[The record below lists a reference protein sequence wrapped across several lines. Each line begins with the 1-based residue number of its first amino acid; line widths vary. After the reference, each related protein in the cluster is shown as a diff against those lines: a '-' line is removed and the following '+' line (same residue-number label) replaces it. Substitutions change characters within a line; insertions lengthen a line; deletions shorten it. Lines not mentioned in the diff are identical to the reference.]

1 MPVLT
6 TEAELEPHLP
16 ARAVSPRQ
24 RRRPAVSPFE
34 RNSAWVFPVLW
45 LFIGTVSCYDA
56 YLIIKYQQSIQVM
69 ELNPVGCWLMQADN
83 GQPSLFLAAKF
94 QGTIVVLG
102 TLQLIHRRNIGLAHF
117 MAASLA
123 LFQAGLLAFLTLSV
137 PGI

>member
-1 MPVLT
+1 
-6 TEAELEPHLP
+6 
-16 ARAVSPRQ
+16 
-24 RRRPAVSPFE
+24 
-34 RNSAWVFPVLW
+34 
-45 LFIGTVSCYDA
+45 
-56 YLIIKYQQSIQVM
+56 M

-102 TLQLIHRRNIGLAHF
+102 TLQLIHRWNAGLAHV

-137 PGI
+137 PSL